1 VRDLDIHRQVFHIYS
16 LTFEKRDEL
25 KLFLESKGID
35 AKIHYPTPIHLQPA
49 AKKFVKNS
57 GEYPVAEQLARSTL
71 SLPVHEFITEQQL
84 DFIVGAIKE
93 FYS

>member
-1 VRDLDIHRQVFHIYS
+1 M
-16 LTFEKRDEL
+16 
-25 KLFLESKGID
+25 
-35 AKIHYPTPIHLQPA
+35 
-49 AKKFVKNS
+49 KNS

>member
-1 VRDLDIHRQVFHIYS
+1 
-16 LTFEKRDEL
+16 
-25 KLFLESKGID
+25 
-35 AKIHYPTPIHLQPA
+35 
-49 AKKFVKNS
+49 
-57 GEYPVAEQLARSTL
+57 LARSTL